1 MSRKPWTV
9 EAVLD
14 DINSAVAD
22 VRAVAEAQ
30 GDESRKH
37 TAGYLEELFVD
48 VTDRRSL
55 RRAAGRALG
64 VYSGGSGSFS
74 DVGGPA
80 QYRVV
85 EQLRVALRRGRSWF
99 LRNPQSTA
107 ETEKA

>member
-1 MSRKPWTV
+1 MSRKPSTV
-9 EAVLD
+9 QAVLD
-14 DINSAVAD
+14 DIISAIAD

-30 GDESRKH
+30 GDESRKY
-37 TAGYLEELFVD
+37 TAGYLEGLFVD

-74 DVGGPA
+74 DVGGPE
-80 QYRVV
+80 QYRVI

-99 LRNPQSTA
+99 LRNP
-107 ETEKA
+107 